1 MPETRYVR
9 YADRIALTR
18 LLDSLESGQVLQLS
32 ARRSQFTT
40 ESESKTYGWVKLREA
55 SQYGM
60 NIDFMSLWHGG
71 FVKKNILDLL
81 ESTKLVDAC
90 VQTLDVLVKDEQ
102 LGRAFADLC
111 NDRVSAGNSS
121 GWSASRSTRYAGS
134 SRTARTRS
142 TSGLCSNRMVA
153 GSWVLS
159 QRA

>member
-9 YADRIALTR
+9 YADTIALTR

-60 NIDFMSLWHGG
+60 NIAFMSLWHGG

-90 VQTLDVLVKDEQ
+90 VQTLDVPWFH
-102 LGRAFADLC
+102 RAA
-111 NDRVSAGNSS
+111 
-121 GWSASRSTRYAGS
+121 ASWRS
-134 SRTARTRS
+134 
-142 TSGLCSNRMVA
+142 
-153 GSWVLS
+153 
-159 QRA
+159 